1 MSAEAQSIAVLS
13 SPHLK
18 GGLSTETIMRH
29 VIYAL
34 LPVVVMSVLMFGLS
48 ALLLVTVTTVTC
60 VTAEWFFCR
69 VSAKESTLGDHS
81 AVVTGVLLA
90 LTLPPALPLWMA
102 VVGGV
107 ISIGLGK
114 TLFGGLGFNVFNPA
128 LVGRAFLQ
136 TAFPVALTTWTPA
149 AAACRFTTCIPST
162 LAWPF
167 MTPPSVDEYVERAA
181 VDGFSG
187 ATALSL
193 MKFGDPAK
201 APDAW
206 QLFTGTVAGSVG
218 ETSALLILV
227 CGAYLAV
234 RKMLDWRIPVG
245 VLGSVFIVTSLF
257 HLWDPQTYPPPLLML
272 LAGSLMLG
280 SVFMATDMV
289 TSPVTPAGV
298 WIYGALIGVVTALI
312 RLTGSLPEGL
322 VYAILLG
329 NAVVPLL
336 NRVTQPRV
344 YGEKHHRERLVN
356 LAARFRRRVAS
367 AGGGERTEE
376 RRL

>member
-1 MSAEAQSIAVLS
+1 MSSDAQPIAVLS
-13 SPHLK
+13 SPHIK

-34 LPVVVMSVLMFGLS
+34 VPVVAISVLMFGLS
-48 ALLLVTVTTVTC
+48 ALLLVTVTPLTC
-60 VTAEWFFCR
+60 VAAEWFFCR
-69 VSAKESTLGDHS
+69 VSGKESTLGDCS
-81 AVVTGVLLA
+81 AVVTGMLLA
-90 LTLPPALPLWMA
+90 LTLPPGLPLWMA

-136 TAFPVALTTWTPA
+136 TAFPVALTTWTPPA
-149 AAACRFTTCIPST
+149 AVGRFTTCIPST

-167 MTPPSVDEYVERAA
+167 MTPPPVDEYVERAA

-193 MKFGDPAK
+193 MKFGDPAE
-201 APDAW
+201 APDAL

-218 ETSALLILV
+218 ETSAVVVLV
-227 CGAYLAV
+227 CGVYLAA

-245 VLGSVFIVTSLF
+245 VLGSVFVVTTIF
-257 HLWDPQTYPPPLLML
+257 HLFDPQTYPPPLFML
-272 LAGSLMLG
+272 LAGGLMLG

-298 WIYGALIGVVTALI
+298 WIYGAIIGVVTALI

-329 NAVVPLL
+329 NAMVPLL
-336 NRVTQPRV
+336 NHATQPRIHGGKRK
-344 YGEKHHRERLVN
+344 GEHLAN
-356 LAARFRRRVAS
+356 LAAKVRRVARI
-367 AGGGERTEE
+367 GGGERTEE
-376 RRL
+376 RRS

>member
-1 MSAEAQSIAVLS
+1 MNAESKPIAVLS
-13 SPHLK
+13 SPHIR
-18 GGLSTETIMRH
+18 GGLDTETIMRH
-29 VIYAL
+29 VCYAL
-34 LPVVVMSVLMFGLS
+34 VPVAVVSVLMFGLS
-48 ALLLVTVTTVTC
+48 ALLLLVVTPLACVVT
-60 VTAEWFFCR
+60 EWLFCR
-69 VSAKESTLGDHS
+69 FSGQESTLGDYS
-81 AVVTGVLLA
+81 AVLTGLLLA
-90 LTLPPALPLWMA
+90 LTLPPGVPLWMA

-114 TLFGGLGFNVFNPA
+114 MLFGGLGFNVFNPA

-149 AAACRFTTCIPST
+149 AAAGRFTTCIPST

-167 MTPPSVDEYVERAA
+167 MSPPPVDEYVERVT

-193 MKFGDPAK
+193 MKFGDPSK
-201 APDAW
+201 APDAL

-218 ETSALLILV
+218 ETSALVILV

-234 RKMLDWRIPVG
+234 RKMLDWRIPAG
-245 VLGSVFIVTSLF
+245 VLAGVFVVSSFFYLV
-257 HLWDPQTYPPPLLML
+257 DPQTYPSPFFML
-272 LAGSLMLG
+272 LAGGLMLG
-280 SVFMATDMV
+280 AVFMASDTV

-298 WIYGALIGVVTALI
+298 WIYGALIGVITALI
-312 RLTGSLPEGL
+312 RLVGSLPEGL

-336 NRVTQPRV
+336 NRVTQPRI
-344 YGEKHHRERLVN
+344 YGET
-356 LAARFRRRVAS
+356 RRWEWRW
-367 AGGGERTEE
+367 
-376 RRL
+376 